1 MNMMYGFFWGVDYI
15 LTTSYQKNFIF
26 KAFHEK
32 KCYFFRKI
40 SFKTVFFYVAQKS
53 NSVED
58 MAKYFRK
65 GHFQAGFYVID
76 TFLDVLVWN

>member
-1 MNMMYGFFWGVDYI
+1 MKKNAIFFAK
-15 LTTSYQKNFIF
+15 LALKLS
-26 KAFHEK
+26 
-32 KCYFFRKI
+32 
-40 SFKTVFFYVAQKS
+40 FFYVAHKS